1 MPLPVVGAVLAGIR
15 TLFARAA
22 ASSIA
27 RSAAGAATR
36 VVGKKA
42 FETFVN
48 SRVAKGVTRV
58 WRGIPEGEVAKDFTA
73 NASGEPG
80 FKFYESSR
88 SAAQKAAGEKGSVWH
103 VDLPTPKLKDYS
115 PQSTDRGTT
124 QYSVPFAQHAAARQY
139 TPGPFSRMAN
149 GLYDWFSDRVG
160 SRFAASGRGQS
171 SAQGNRQ
178 SSAFQSFQPKDSLSP
193 RTTSWTSYFVRS
205 WMSSGGS
212 AQPNYPPGRPWSST
226 VRNFFSNVAGGNNWR
241 SSGGGPGGTGGSGGS
256 GGGSGSPPSSGGG
269 TSSYPNITPAN
280 LVAMMGRTQPQIA
293 AANAAAGA
301 QGQAAQQQ
309 QLTNTTM
316 NLGKAFQGLLAIT
329 NKTRWGLAIWW
340 GSGIAPYQFGKA
352 VTESNRSQVES
363 ATERLSRYDSAFASM
378 KIQRRIQDINLSRR
392 EAVETRSSTQF
403 LNSATL
409 QGEKQLAELQNRIT
423 NITNYARGLLQHG
436 ANFAMTFAEWTPLFR
451 KLSLISDIAE
461 WFLGEKKK
469 DDNAK
474 KDDEIFNIPHKLIQ
488 EAIIQQKQNRQMK
501 QKKPLEGIR

>member
-15 TLFARAA
+15 ALFARAA
-22 ASSIA
+22 ASAIA

-48 SRVAKGVTRV
+48 SRVAKGATRV
-58 WRGIPEGEVAKDFTA
+58 WRGIPEGEVAKDFAA

-115 PQSTDRGTT
+115 PQVTDRGTT

-160 SRFAASGRGQS
+160 SRFAASGREQPA
-171 SAQGNRQ
+171 AQGNRQ
-178 SSAFQSFQPKDSLSP
+178 SSGFPSLQRTDSLSQ
-193 RTTSWTSYFVRS
+193 RSASWKSYFTRQ
-205 WMSSGGS
+205 WMASGGS
-212 AQPNYPPGRPWSST
+212 AQPNYPPGRSWSST
-226 VRNFFSNVAGGNNWR
+226 VRNFFSTVSSGNTWR
-241 SSGGGPGGTGGSGGS
+241 SSGGGSGGTGGS
-256 GGGSGSPPSSGGG
+256 GGGSGSPPPSGGG
-269 TSSYPNITPAN
+269 TSSYPNISPGN
-280 LVAMMGRTQPQIA
+280 LVAMMGRPQPQIA

-301 QGQAAQQQ
+301 QGQAAQQ

-329 NKTRWGLAIWW
+329 NKTRLGLAIWW

-352 VTESNRSQVES
+352 VTALNRSQTES

-423 NITNYARGLLQHG
+423 NITNYARGMLQHA

-501 QKKPLEGIR
+501 QKKPLEGIK